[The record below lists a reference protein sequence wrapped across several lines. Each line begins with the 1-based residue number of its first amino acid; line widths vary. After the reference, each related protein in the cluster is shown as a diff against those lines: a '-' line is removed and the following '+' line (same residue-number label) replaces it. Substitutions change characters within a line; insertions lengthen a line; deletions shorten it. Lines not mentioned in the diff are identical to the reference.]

1 MRNEIY
7 YLPLGIYDLNIK
19 AIKVAQCQ
27 WLQQAVIARDDRN
40 GFYSPG
46 MLSPLILYSVRDHV
60 MCTHQQELWLKLL
73 HTSSLKLNG
82 QTAPNMS
89 RYCVYIVIHLFLYM
103 LIMIFCD

>member
-46 MLSPLILYSVRDHV
+46 TYVVSTDIILYNWPHV
-60 MCTHQQELWLKLL
+60 CTLIGTVVEVTEHEQFRIER
-73 HTSSLKLNG
+73 TDR
-82 QTAPNMS
+82 S
-89 RYCVYIVIHLFLYM
+89 RYVQVYNYSSVCKYS
-103 LIMIFCD
+103 DK